1 MKLFV
6 PALLALGALG
16 ECRYPRGGGHVPPDR
31 RPGPH
36 APLWEHPSPLA
47 PQCGRLGPRSAP
59 CGRPCPPERAG
70 WHGHLPQGRRP
81 GAERIS
87 PTRQGRSPEL
97 GSEKPAGSVPRA
109 AELP

>member
-16 ECRYPRGGGHVPPDR
+16 ECRYPRGGGHAPPDR
-31 RPGPH
+31 CPGPH
-36 APLWEHPSPLA
+36 APLWEHPSPVA
-47 PQCGRLGPRSAP
+47 PQ

-81 GAERIS
+81 GAERIP
-87 PTRQGRSPEL
+87 PTRLGRSPEL